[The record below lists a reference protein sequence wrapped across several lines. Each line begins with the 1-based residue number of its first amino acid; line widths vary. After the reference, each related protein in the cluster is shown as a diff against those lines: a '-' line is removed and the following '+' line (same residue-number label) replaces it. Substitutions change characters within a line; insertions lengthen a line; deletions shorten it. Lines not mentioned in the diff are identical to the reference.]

1 MTPDSSRFW
10 LTSKYEIGTSQQ
22 SLDKQ
27 YVRDWLTAME
37 LKGKENVELPA
48 DIVSMSADRY
58 KEAYEMLVGKS
69 WE

>member
-1 MTPDSSRFW
+1 
-10 LTSKYEIGTSQQ
+10 
-22 SLDKQ
+22 
-27 YVRDWLTAME
+27 ME